1 MATWRN
7 SRGPCNGIHE
17 LDALDSAWCRFSLL
31 IILVEFIFFLSPTP
45 GGQFAALNIV
55 WDDEGRVRHACDVA
69 GQFSNPNSAICMTPG
84 LPGGIR

>member
-1 MATWRN
+1 M
-7 SRGPCNGIHE
+7 
-17 LDALDSAWCRFSLL
+17 
-31 IILVEFIFFLSPTP
+31 EFIFFLSPTP

>member
-17 LDALDSAWCRFSLL
+17 LDALDSAWCRFSRL

-45 GGQFAALNIV
+45 GGQFAALNIGMTK
-55 WDDEGRVRHACDVA
+55 EGCDTHVMLR
-69 GQFSNPNSAICMTPG
+69 GSFQ
-84 LPGGIR
+84 IRTALSV